1 MGGQN
6 KKQKTKTMSLMIRK
20 YAFIVVAALSV
31 GLVFAPYAADAAG
44 LVPCGGKGEPRC
56 TLCHMIVGMQ
66 GLMKWGMGVA
76 FIAGVAVFT
85 FAGVLY
91 IVYGGDSGR
100 IEMAKGAM
108 KNTAIGI
115 VVMVSAWLIINY
127 GMLLLG
133 VNSGIVG
140 SWYKFDAT
148 CTVAP
153 TP

>member
-1 MGGQN
+1 
-6 KKQKTKTMSLMIRK
+6 
-20 YAFIVVAALSV
+20 
-31 GLVFAPYAADAAG
+31 
-44 LVPCGGKGEPRC
+44 
-56 TLCHMIVGMQ
+56 
-66 GLMKWGMGVA
+66 
-76 FIAGVAVFT
+76 
-85 FAGVLY
+85 
-91 IVYGGDSGR
+91 
-100 IEMAKGAM
+100 M